1 MEVERRGGEGAG
13 RSEPREN
20 KGGGGWG
27 GVGGGGMGG
36 KGGGKEGIHMFQN
49 LDYVSGVH
57 AVRSRNCTITN
68 EREPEILCRY
78 VYSLKAA
85 QVAYNKAGLPS

>member
-1 MEVERRGGEGAG
+1 
-13 RSEPREN
+13 
-20 KGGGGWG
+20 
-27 GVGGGGMGG
+27 
-36 KGGGKEGIHMFQN
+36 MFQN
-49 LDYVSGVH
+49 LDYVSRVH

>member
-1 MEVERRGGEGAG
+1 MEVERRGGRGGAERASG
-13 RSEPREN
+13 K
-20 KGGGGWG
+20 KGG
-27 GVGGGGMGG
+27 GVGGVGWEGGNGR
-36 KGGGKEGIHMFQN
+36 KGGGKEEIS
-49 LDYVSGVH
+49 YVPESRLRFRVH

>member
-1 MEVERRGGEGAG
+1 MEVERRGGRGRGGASLG
-13 RSEPREN
+13 KKR
-20 KGGGGWG
+20 G
-27 GVGGGGMGG
+27 GVGGVGWEGGNGRKGGG
-36 KGGGKEGIHMFQN
+36 KGGN
-49 LDYVSGVH
+49 PYVPESRLRFRVH